1 MERNFSLRSNSNEFL
16 KKSIFVSFQTRI
28 KVYLKRRLLST
39 NQKKK
44 ILPKC
49 CRAKIII
56 IIIFFFSIRIS
67 ILYRWL
73 EKMSS
78 WSKFQSCFSLIFVH
92 LIKIIFVNV
101 TWNSNN
107 NWIFH
112 VCWKLSSF
120 KLKLLFRNK
129 KIFSLL
135 DNNRSNS
142 LNCLISIVGIF
153 DRRNNWPALISY
165 IDPISHN
172 NEW

>member
-44 ILPKC
+44 NSAQMSPSENYYNY
-49 CRAKIII
+49 
-56 IIIFFFSIRIS
+56 FFFSIRIS

-142 LNCLISIVGIF
+142 RKLSYINCWNF
-153 DRRNNWPALISY
+153 WPA
-165 IDPISHN
+165 
-172 NEW
+172 

>member
-1 MERNFSLRSNSNEFL
+1 MILNAEFCLEFELNHFNSKFFSQKFDL
-16 KKSIFVSFQTRI
+16 KFH
-28 KVYLKRRLLST
+28 
-39 NQKKK
+39 K
-44 ILPKC
+44 IPIWPLCGKC
-49 CRAKIII
+49 CRVKIIII
-56 IIIFFFSIRIS
+56 IIIFFSIRIF
-67 ILYRWL
+67 ILYYRWL

-129 KIFSLL
+129 NYF
-135 DNNRSNS
+135 RCWTTTG
-142 LNCLISIVGIF
+142 LNCLISIVTEAVHLEF
-153 DRRNNWPALISY
+153 
-165 IDPISHN
+165 
-172 NEW
+172 

>member
-1 MERNFSLRSNSNEFL
+1 MFHFKPELRYILKDVFL
-16 KKSIFVSFQTRI
+16 AQTKK
-28 KVYLKRRLLST
+28 
-39 NQKKK
+39 KKK

-49 CRAKIII
+49 RRVKII

>member
-44 ILPKC
+44 NSAQMSPSENYYNY
-49 CRAKIII
+49 
-56 IIIFFFSIRIS
+56 FFFSIRIS